1 MFFKLT
7 VTVEISLFASKEKY
21 AENEEVVNVTI
32 RLDSEL
38 PEGVNEIP
46 INYTTADGT
55 ASKSWVI
62 NQSSWSSSCIIFY
75 AC

>member
-1 MFFKLT
+1 LLHKKTLVTHCKFNFDITFLFVT

-38 PEGVNEIP
+38 PDGLDEVP

-55 ASKSWVI
+55 ASKL
-62 NQSSWSSSCIIFY
+62 
-75 AC
+75 